1 MAEMRKSRQVE
12 NAATR
17 LSRNLQSLSR
27 CGRVLFQARGEQE
40 LLQSICQIL
49 TETAEL
55 PLVWIGYCEDDP
67 EQTVRPMAK
76 AGDGQDRLAR
86 VRISW
91 GNTETGQGPVGE
103 AIRTRR
109 FCKVDDIRTER
120 NISHRRNEANAL
132 GYHACLAL
140 PLIADSGSQGILDLH
155 GALTL
160 YADADDP
167 FEEDEIKLYADLASY
182 LTSTVTRLRSNLA
195 NDVTS
200 GVRAL
205 RTREDRKRADGER
218 EANLWLLESMD
229 KVNRAIQG
237 TSDLK
242 QMTSDVLD
250 AVLTIFACDRAW
262 LVYPCDPEAP
272 SWRATMEHTRPGF
285 PGAFALGIDLPMDA
299 EVANVFQT
307 ARESAGAV
315 QFHSSS
321 EKAVPTQLAERFG
334 IQSLIGM
341 AVHPKVDKPYM
352 FGLHQCSHPRVW
364 TAGEERLFAAV
375 GRRLGDALTG
385 LLILR
390 DLRESE
396 GKLEEA
402 QRIAHVGHWD
412 HDLDTNRFAWSD
424 ETYRIFGLRPREENI
439 TGVALKELIHPED
452 RERAVQSRANALRGG
467 LSYDVEYRVV
477 RPNREVRVVHVQ
489 GSVTRDESGRPRR
502 IFGTVQDVTDRKR
515 AEAALRER
523 AQLLDLT
530 HDTIF
535 VRNMNDVISFWN
547 RGAEQLY
554 GWNKEEALGQVTR
567 QLLRTIFPLPLEEI
581 TSELLGTSRWE
592 GELVHTKRDG
602 TQVTVASRWSLRQDE
617 RGRPVGILETN
628 NDITERKRAEYLT
641 GHVFESSPDSICIIG
656 KDYRLQRVNPVFEQF
671 WGKPVAAVVGMHL
684 VDVIGTEFFARNAK
698 PSLDRCF
705 TGEEVSIADWYATP
719 RGRKYR
725 VVTHSPLRPDSQR
738 VEAALLIARDFTDHA
753 QASEALREAQMQLAH
768 VNRVTTMGQLTASI
782 AHEVNQP
789 IAAAVTNAD
798 AGLRWLAAQPPN
810 LEEARNAFDLIIK
823 AGNQAGEVTG
833 RIRALVKKL
842 PARKADLDI
851 NETILD
857 TIALTRSETQRHS
870 ISLQTELANGL
881 PRIWGDRV
889 QLQQVILN
897 LIMNAIE
904 AMSEVSD
911 GTRELLIGSR
921 VDTPDC
927 VIVDIGDSGPGLKAD
942 SVGRLFDP
950 FYTTKP
956 AGLGMGLSICRS
968 IIEAHGGRLWAATNV
983 PRGAIFHFAVPSHP
997 GSTS

>member
-1 MAEMRKSRQVE
+1 MAKVRKSRLVRE
-12 NAATR
+12 PATR
-17 LSRNLQSLSR
+17 LTRNLQTLSR
-27 CGRVLFQARGEQE
+27 CSRVLFRARGEQE

-49 TETAEL
+49 VETAEL

-67 EQTVRPMAK
+67 EQTVRLMAS

-103 AIRTRR
+103 AIRTGR
-109 FCKVDDIRTER
+109 FCKVDDIRTDP
-120 NISHRRNEANAL
+120 NMSHR
-132 GYHACLAL
+132 HSCLAL
-140 PLIADSGSQGILDLH
+140 PLIADSGSQGTLDLR
-155 GALTL
+155 GALVL
-160 YADADDP
+160 YVTAHDTFDQ
-167 FEEDEIKLYADLASY
+167 DEIELYADLASY
-182 LTSTVTRLRSNLA
+182 LTSAVTRLRSNLA
-195 NDVTS
+195 DDVTF

-205 RTREDRKRADGER
+205 RTREDRKRADEER

-250 AVLTIFACDRAW
+250 TVLTIFACDRAW

-272 SWRATMEHTRPGF
+272 SWRAAMEHTRPGF

-299 EVANVFQT
+299 EVANVFQI
-307 ARESAGAV
+307 AKACSGAV
-315 QFHSSS
+315 QLHSSA
-321 EKAVPTQLAERFG
+321 ERPVPTQLAERFG

-341 AVHPKVDKPYM
+341 AVYPKVDKPYM

-364 TAGEERLFAAV
+364 TAREERLFTAV

-385 LLILR
+385 LLMLR

-402 QRIAHVGHWD
+402 QRLAHVGHWD
-412 HDLDTNRFAWSD
+412 HDLDTNLFTWSD
-424 ETYRIFGLRPREENI
+424 ETYRIFGLRPQEKRIN
-439 TGVALKELIHPED
+439 GAVLSELIHPED
-452 RERAVQSRANALRGG
+452 LERAVQSRANALRGG
-467 LSYDVEYRVV
+467 PSYDTEYRVV
-477 RPNREVRVVHVQ
+477 RPNREVRIVHTR
-489 GSVTRDESGRPRR
+489 GNVTKDESGRPRR
-502 IFGTVQDVTDRKR
+502 IFGTVQDITERKR
-515 AEAALRER
+515 AEETLREQ

-535 VRNMNDVISFWN
+535 VRNMSDTILFWN

-554 GWNKEEALGQVTR
+554 GWSKEGALGRVAH
-567 QLLRTIFPLPLEEI
+567 QLLRTVFPAPLEEI
-581 TSELLGTSRWE
+581 TSELLTTGRWE

-602 TQVTVASRWSLRQDE
+602 MQVTVASRWSLRQDE
-617 RGRPVGILETN
+617 RGKPIGILETN

-641 GHVFESSPDSICIIG
+641 GHVFESSPDSMCIIG
-656 KDYRLQRVNPVFEQF
+656 KDYRLQRVNPVFERF
-671 WGKPVAAVVGMHL
+671 WGKPAATAVGMHL
-684 VDVIGTEFFARNAK
+684 VEVIGTEFFERHAK

-705 TGEEVSIADWYATP
+705 AGEEVSLADWYTGSL
-719 RGRKYR
+719 GRKYR
-725 VVTHSPLRPDSQR
+725 VVTYSPLRPDSQR

-904 AMSEVSD
+904 AMSDAPKGSRDLLISAVKDQSD
-911 GTRELLIGSR
+911 GVLVAVR
-921 VDTPDC
+921 
-927 VIVDIGDSGPGLKAD
+927 DSGPGLNPE
-942 SVGRLFDP
+942 SLERLFDS
-950 FYTTKP
+950 FYTTK
-956 AGLGMGLSICRS
+956 ASGMGMGLSICRS
-968 IIEAHGGRLWAATNV
+968 IIEAHGGRLWAAPNV
-983 PRGAIFHFAVPSHP
+983 PRGASFHFSLP
-997 GSTS
+997 GHRATAS